1 MFGNQTIIHY
11 GVIIAVKQDVNIK
24 KTCTMKKFLI
34 LLIISATALLCHSCV
49 MHRLVHYGVQ
59 DIYDIDAFPRD
70 TIHRGDTVWCFA
82 EQDMADRI
90 LDHHRINWIK
100 LDGVDTLAYR
110 TMDSVLRCHTSTVA
124 VIVVQNDTIKFEHY
138 YKGLDTSSV
147 TTIFSVSKSLTSML
161 CGVAVREG
169 YIKSVHDP
177 VTDYITELK
186 DADPMFQKLTVE
198 HLLNMRAGLKFKE
211 TYAPNPFTA
220 MARLYYGANQE
231 KQIRNLKFKEE
242 PGSNH
247 YYSSMVTAI
256 LGVLIERATGR
267 SYAEYMEEKI
277 WKPLGMEYDAYISL
291 DDEKHRSPK
300 AYGGI
305 NTCAR
310 DLAKIGR
317 LYLNMGN
324 WNGVQILDTAWVEKS
339 RDKEGMSAHYA
350 YSYGWYPDEEY
361 IERADTSSRR
371 FPDSLSV
378 AARFDELDIPDEKR
392 NYYFYDGNKNTEGHW
407 EGSYMTGGYM
417 AVGILGQTIHVLPQ
431 YNAVIVCL
439 SESYSMDDALVT
451 ILRRYPGLS
460 WSDIEKEKSGKSDN
474 NDDEEDDNG

>member
-1 MFGNQTIIHY
+1 
-11 GVIIAVKQDVNIK
+11 
-24 KTCTMKKFLI
+24 MKKLLI
-34 LLIISATALLCHSCV
+34 LLTAAAAVLMLPSCV
-49 MHRLVHYGVQ
+49 LHRLVHYGVQ

-70 TIHRGDTVWCFA
+70 TIHRGDTVWRFA
-82 EQDMADRI
+82 EQAPEDRI
-90 LDHHRINWIK
+90 MDLYREQWIRI
-100 LDGVDTLAYR
+100 DGVDTLIYR
-110 TMDSVLRCHTSTVA
+110 TADSVMREHTSTVSI
-124 VIVVQNDTIKFEHY
+124 VVVQNDTIKFEHY

-177 VTDYITELK
+177 VTDYIPELR
-186 DADPMFQKLTVE
+186 DADPMFSKLTVE

-211 TYAPNPFTA
+211 TYAPNPFTE

-231 KQIRNLKFKEE
+231 KQIRNLRFKEE
-242 PGSNH
+242 PGDSH
-247 YYSSMVTAI
+247 YYSSMTTAI

-317 LYLNMGN
+317 LYLNKGN
-324 WNGVQILDTAWVEKS
+324 WNGVQILDTAWVEKCW
-339 RDKEGMSAHYA
+339 DKEGMSEYYA
-350 YSYGWYPDEEY
+350 YSYGWYPDEKF
-361 IERADTSSRR
+361 IERADTASRI

-378 AARFDELDIPDEKR
+378 DVRFDELNIPDEKR
-392 NYYFYDGNKNTEGHW
+392 NYYFYKGDKHREGHW

-431 YNAVIVCL
+431 YNAVIVGL
-439 SESYSMDDALVT
+439 SERYSYDELFVKEFEK
-451 ILRRYPGLS
+451 YPNLS
-460 WSDIEKEKSGKSDN
+460 WSDVRKKESEKADN
-474 NDDEEDDNG
+474 ADENDDTNDSTEDSGD

>member
-1 MFGNQTIIHY
+1 
-11 GVIIAVKQDVNIK
+11 
-24 KTCTMKKFLI
+24 
-34 LLIISATALLCHSCV
+34 
-49 MHRLVHYGVQ
+49 
-59 DIYDIDAFPRD
+59 
-70 TIHRGDTVWCFA
+70 
-82 EQDMADRI
+82 
-90 LDHHRINWIK
+90 
-100 LDGVDTLAYR
+100 
-110 TMDSVLRCHTSTVA
+110 
-124 VIVVQNDTIKFEHY
+124 
-138 YKGLDTSSV
+138 
-147 TTIFSVSKSLTSML
+147 
-161 CGVAVREG
+161 
-169 YIKSVHDP
+169 
-177 VTDYITELK
+177 
-186 DADPMFQKLTVE
+186 
-198 HLLNMRAGLKFKE
+198 
-211 TYAPNPFTA
+211 
-220 MARLYYGANQE
+220 
-231 KQIRNLKFKEE
+231 
-242 PGSNH
+242 
-247 YYSSMVTAI
+247 
-256 LGVLIERATGR
+256 
-267 SYAEYMEEKI
+267 MEEKI

-361 IERADTSSRR
+361 IERTDTSSRR

>member
-1 MFGNQTIIHY
+1 MI
-11 GVIIAVKQDVNIK
+11 VAVKQDVNIK
-24 KTCTMKKFLI
+24 KTCTMKKLLI

-70 TIHRGDTVWCFA
+70 TIHRGDTVWRFA

-110 TMDSVLRCHTSTVA
+110 TMDSVLRCHSSTVA

-231 KQIRNLKFKEE
+231 KQIRNLRFKEE
-242 PGSNH
+242 PGDSH
-247 YYSSMVTAI
+247 YYSSMTTAI

-291 DDEKHRSPK
+291 DDKMHRSPK
-300 AYGGI
+300 AYAGI

-339 RDKEGMSAHYA
+339 RDKEGMSEHYA

-439 SESYSMDDALVT
+439 SESYSVDDTLVKN
-451 ILRRYPGLS
+451 LRKYPGLS

>member
-1 MFGNQTIIHY
+1 MI
-11 GVIIAVKQDVNIK
+11 VAVKQDVNIK

-231 KQIRNLKFKEE
+231 KQIRNLKYKEE

-300 AYGGI
+300 AYAGI

-324 WNGVQILDTAWVEKS
+324 WNGRQIVDTAWVEKS
-339 RDKEGMSAHYA
+339 ICRDNINYFYA
-350 YSYGWYPDEEY
+350 YCWYNASHPIVNAEG
-361 IERADTSSRR
+361 TSE
-371 FPDSLSV
+371 FFGDWHQV
-378 AARFDELDIPDEKR
+378 AERFDELGVPKDGR
-392 NYYFYDGNKNTEGHW
+392 MFYT
-407 EGSYMTGGYM
+407 
-417 AVGILGQTIHVLPQ
+417 VGWRKGDNAIGCELGPG
-431 YNAVIVCL
+431 YNAEGLYGQYIYILPRKNLVIVRLGERKQYEYVSCFDKL
-439 SESYSMDDALVT
+439 ALEYLPEVF
-451 ILRRYPGLS
+451 
-460 WSDIEKEKSGKSDN
+460 
-474 NDDEEDDNG
+474 

>member
-1 MFGNQTIIHY
+1 
-11 GVIIAVKQDVNIK
+11 
-24 KTCTMKKFLI
+24 MKKFLI

-70 TIHRGDTVWCFA
+70 TIHRGDTVWRFA

-90 LDHHRINWIK
+90 LDHHRENWIK
-100 LDGVDTLAYR
+100 IEGADTSIFR
-110 TMDSVLRCHTSTVA
+110 TMDSVLRCHASTVA

-300 AYGGI
+300 AYAGI

-324 WNGVQILDTAWVEKS
+324 WNGVQILDTAWVEKC
-339 RDKEGMSAHYA
+339 RDKDGMTVAYS

-361 IERADTSSRR
+361 IMRADTATQSFS
-371 FPDSLSV
+371 DSLEV
-378 AARFDELDIPDEKR
+378 VARFDELGIPVDKR
-392 NYYFYDGNKNTEGHW
+392 LYYFYEKDGRGGHW
-407 EGSYMTGGYM
+407 EGAYTTGGYM
-417 AVGILGQTIHVLPQ
+417 AIGILGQTIHVLPQ

-439 SESYSMDDALVT
+439 SERESMDESLVND
-451 ILRRYPGLS
+451 LRKYPALS